1 MESEGAELLNS
12 LVSEISK
19 GMEQVKQLKESSNSN
34 NNGVLDKMLSSHE
47 EALFILTGRAP
58 QQQCHS
64 GISSLPDPPAPA
76 TASLKRKTSMVPV
89 SGDSSLL
96 PDDGYSWRK
105 YGQKHILGAK
115 YPREYYR
122 CSLKSSASCPARKQ
136 IQRLDDATMFKVTYR
151 GRHVCQQSPKS

>member
-76 TASLKRKTSMVPV
+76 TASLKRC
-89 SGDSSLL
+89 D
-96 PDDGYSWRK
+96 
-105 YGQKHILGAK
+105 
-115 YPREYYR
+115 
-122 CSLKSSASCPARKQ
+122 
-136 IQRLDDATMFKVTYR
+136 
-151 GRHVCQQSPKS
+151 